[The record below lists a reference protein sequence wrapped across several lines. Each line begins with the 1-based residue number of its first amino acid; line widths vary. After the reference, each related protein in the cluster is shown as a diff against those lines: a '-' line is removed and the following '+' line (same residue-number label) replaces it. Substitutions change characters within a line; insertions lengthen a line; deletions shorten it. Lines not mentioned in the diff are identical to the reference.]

1 MSQEYILLG
10 IYIKIVLQG
19 LGGSGRSATLT
30 STSTPRQVVA
40 RASRPWEPGI
50 QL

>member
-19 LGGSGRSATLT
+19 SGGSGRSATLT
-30 STSTPRQVVA
+30 STPREVVA